1 MDSVMRGINDFMLAY
16 FFVINLIYTLLLVI
30 SVRESQQL
38 DRRMAFGGYDVILR
52 SPLTLPVSVL
62 MPAYNEET
70 TIVQAV
76 QSLRLQKYGEF
87 EIVVI
92 DDGPTDSTLE
102 RLVAAFALE
111 KVDRPVRLTLPCG
124 RLRGVYISRRV
135 ANLVVVSKENGGKA
149 DALNAGVNAARF
161 PLVCAIDADALLER
175 DALLRVVKP
184 FMDRPRETVASS
196 GIVRVA
202 NGCTVTDGTVKE
214 VHAPR
219 NHLAALQVVEYLR
232 AFLTSRTGWSRLRSL
247 FVISG
252 AFGVFKKDAVL
263 QAGGYHTDTVGED
276 MDLVLR
282 LHRLYRERGERY
294 RIVFLPDPVVWT
306 EAPEDLRTLRRQRNR
321 WHRGL
326 LECLWASRRMVGR
339 PKYGPVGLFGLPYNL
354 VFEALGPLLEL
365 GGYAI
370 LAVSIVSGVVDLHFV
385 VLFFLLA
392 VGYGVFL
399 SVAAVLLDQ
408 SRAGG
413 SFARRDLARL
423 LLFTLVENF
432 GYRQLQTVWRVQATI
447 DFLRKKRGWGEMRR
461 IGFERDAQ
469 PAERIWTRSAEG

>member
-1 MDSVMRGINDFMLAY
+1 
-16 FFVINLIYTLLLVI
+16 
-30 SVRESQQL
+30 
-38 DRRMAFGGYDVILR
+38 
-52 SPLTLPVSVL
+52 
-62 MPAYNEET
+62 
-70 TIVQAV
+70 
-76 QSLRLQKYGEF
+76 
-87 EIVVI
+87 
-92 DDGPTDSTLE
+92 
-102 RLVAAFALE
+102 
-111 KVDRPVRLTLPCG
+111 
-124 RLRGVYISRRV
+124 
-135 ANLVVVSKENGGKA
+135 
-149 DALNAGVNAARF
+149 
-161 PLVCAIDADALLER
+161 
-175 DALLRVVKP
+175 
-184 FMDRPRETVASS
+184 
-196 GIVRVA
+196 
-202 NGCTVTDGTVKE
+202 
-214 VHAPR
+214 
-219 NHLAALQVVEYLR
+219 VEYLR

-326 LECLWASRRMVGR
+326 LECLWASRRMIGR